1 MRKFAFLGVLAA
13 FVTMVGCSSTR
24 TVQVPPRM
32 DLREYGTVGLIDFT
46 TGASHS
52 DLARQTNEHFLSEIQ
67 SAQPG
72 VPVLELGPEYLV
84 LTKAG
89 SNALDPATIRAI
101 GEQHQVDVL
110 LFGVLEAK
118 EVRPRISIGNLESL
132 NAKAEIEG
140 KLTAKMFDAHTGATI
155 WTCAMADKRTLATV
169 SVTGDGVS
177 GGGSSDASGARSELF
192 ESLVV
197 RATRDFRPSWRRVR
211 VQD

>member
-1 MRKFAFLGVLAA
+1 MRKLAFLGVLAA
-13 FVTMVGCSSTR
+13 SVTILGCSSTR

-46 TGASHS
+46 TGASS
-52 DLARQTNEHFLSEIQ
+52 SELARQTNEHFLSEIQ
-67 SAQPG
+67 TAQPG

-84 LTKAG
+84 LTRAG
-89 SNALDPATIRAI
+89 SNTLDLATIRAI

-110 LFGVLEAK
+110 LFGVLDAK

-140 KLTAKMFDAHTGATI
+140 TLTARMYDTHTGATI

-169 SVTGDGVS
+169 SVSEGGVS
-177 GGGSSDASGARSELF
+177 GGGSSDAAGVRAELF
-192 ESLVV
+192 ESLVT